1 LIGGGIRTPKIV
13 EILKN
18 SLKVDELHSHLNGD
32 EAMCFGSAYIA
43 ANFSQKFRVKSILLT
58 TNPDIEVLL
67 KISPLNPDDA
77 MSAEDQAA

>member
-43 ANFSQKFRVKSILLT
+43 ANVSQ
-58 TNPDIEVLL
+58 
-67 KISPLNPDDA
+67 
-77 MSAEDQAA
+77 